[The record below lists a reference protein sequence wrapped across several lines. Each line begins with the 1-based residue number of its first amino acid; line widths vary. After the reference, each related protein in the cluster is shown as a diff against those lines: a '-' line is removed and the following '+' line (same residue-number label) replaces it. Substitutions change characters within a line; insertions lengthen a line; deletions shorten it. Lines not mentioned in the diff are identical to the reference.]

1 MTDLPPSVK
10 YVILG
15 AGIHGLSTG
24 WHLAMELEQRKRGSG
39 ADIVILDK
47 TGVGAGASGIACGCV
62 RNLYMTGPLH
72 AILRH
77 SVDVW
82 SYDPV
87 AFGFQQVGYV
97 GAAEEKEL
105 VLTAEDET
113 KLRNMNDILQQKLV
127 RRGVPLKALSYGNIE
142 PAAGGTVRQ
151 RVQIQQGIPQEKAKD
166 IVKLI
171 KDSKAKVQASIQ
183 GDTVRVTG
191 RDRDTLQQ
199 VIATLKARDFGINMQ
214 FTNYRSN

>member
-1 MTDLPPSVK
+1 MAQQNSFDVVSQVDRAEISNAINQTLKEVGQRFDFKGSHATV
-10 YVILG
+10 
-15 AGIHGLSTG
+15 A
-24 WHLAMELEQRKRGSG
+24 LEK
-39 ADIVILDK
+39 
-47 TGVGAGASGIACGCV
+47 
-62 RNLYMTGPLH
+62 
-72 AILRH
+72 
-77 SVDVW
+77 
-82 SYDPV
+82 
-87 AFGFQQVGYV
+87 
-97 GAAEEKEL
+97 EEL

-127 RRGVPLKALSYGNIE
+127 RRGVPLKALSYGSVE

-151 RVQIQQGIPQEKAKD
+151 RAQIQQGIPQEKAKE

-191 RDRDTLQQ
+191 KDRDTLQQ
-199 VIATLKARDFGINMQ
+199 VIATLKAKDFGINMQ